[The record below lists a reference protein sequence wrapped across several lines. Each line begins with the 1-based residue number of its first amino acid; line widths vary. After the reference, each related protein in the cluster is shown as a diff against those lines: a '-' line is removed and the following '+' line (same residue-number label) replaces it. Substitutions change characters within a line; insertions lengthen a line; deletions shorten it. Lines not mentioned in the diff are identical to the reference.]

1 MAFRLLI
8 LLFGSL
14 PAPLSTTSVDFE
26 KEVAPFFADNC
37 LKCHGATKQPPFASL
52 RSGPKAASRP
62 SRYKQIPSS

>member
-37 LKCHGATKQPPFASL
+37 LKCHGATKQPPFRPPPL
-52 RSGPKAASRP
+52 RPKGGFKALP
-62 SRYKQIPSS
+62 L